1 MDDGRSMRAVKDS
14 LPAPYGEGEES
25 KRPRSMGA
33 VEPTAGILPIES
45 GKKIAE
51 AAWRNEVIAL
61 HDEIP
66 ITRLTTS

>member
-1 MDDGRSMRAVKDS
+1 
-14 LPAPYGEGEES
+14 
-25 KRPRSMGA
+25 MGA

-51 AAWRNEVIAL
+51 AAWRNEVSAL